1 MGFVFVAV
9 LICAI
14 AFVGWRLVGLQQSSS
29 EQHVPDYRRKQA
41 PKGPDDDPDFLQNL

>member
-14 AFVGWRLVGLQQSSS
+14 AFVGWRLVGLQQSS
-29 EQHVPDYRRKQA
+29 EQPVPDRRRKQA
-41 PKGPDDDPDFLQNL
+41 PKGPDDDPDFLRSL